1 MPDTSRGTGL
11 LARRSRAWPRGLAVL
26 NAPQI
31 SLPSTHAAMG
41 AQRCAEDHK
50 GKGAEHRGDQN
61 DHDDILPGHRKLIA
75 QEEKSEAKHTC
86 GKNMSDYS
94 RRKAHGSPVVRFVVN
109 RLPGEACGS
118 EYKRGT
124 KCGIVMGNDAIG

>member
-41 AQRCAEDHK
+41 AQRCAEEHK

-61 DHDDILPGHRKLIA
+61 DHDEILPGHRKLIA
-75 QEEKSEAKHTC
+75 QEEKYDEKTIYAKTI
-86 GKNMSDYS
+86 SDYR
-94 RRKAHGSPVVRFVVN
+94 RRKALGSRVFRFV
-109 RLPGEACGS
+109 
-118 EYKRGT
+118 
-124 KCGIVMGNDAIG
+124 